1 MPTDRSIT
9 PKFSKAINREEYEK
23 LHRPQKLQERIE
35 EIQHLSEMEKE
46 RMKADH
52 AERDADRLA
61 AKTQDIL
68 TGRLQPEYT
77 PDKARKPISEEKA
90 AELAREEV
98 DRENH
103 NAFAA
108 VDEREKTQIKEL
120 NASDPDLQK
129 EQEALDA
136 LRAQKRYDRDVTRM
150 FFDKDSNEQE
160 KDQGRDR

>member
-9 PKFSKAINREEYEK
+9 PKFSKAANREEYEK
-23 LHRPQKLQERIE
+23 QHPPQKRQERIE
-35 EIQHLSEMEKE
+35 EIQRLSEMEKE

-52 AERDADRLA
+52 AERDAERLA

-68 TGRLQPEYT
+68 TGRLQPDYT
-77 PDKARKPISEEKA
+77 LDKTRRPISEEKA
-90 AELAREEV
+90 AELARKEV

-103 NAFAA
+103 NAFTA
-108 VDEREKTQIKEL
+108 VDEREKKQIEEL
-120 NASDPDLQK
+120 KASDPDLQK
-129 EQEALDA
+129 ERESLDA